1 MDIEDK
7 KLGAFLIAMLL
18 LLSLFNLGNKRTNT
32 YNSNEDYKYDSI
44 TINYTEDTAE
54 YKISRISPLYDED
67 GTKMYKV
74 YFSSSSA
81 GDIECVIPEK
91 YFDDLSKEA
100 IYEADVTYIYAKE
113 PYETLLN
120 SQDLGYKTI
129 DDAVK
134 YYQSEARLLS
144 KTEFMFSE
152 FISSGI
158 HTKDEAQTQFE
169 ELFLAD
175 SLG

>member
-18 LLSLFNLGNKRTNT
+18 LLSLFNLGNKCTNT

-44 TINYTEDTAE
+44 TINYTKDTAE

-74 YFSSSSA
+74 YFSSSA

-120 SQDLGYKTI
+120 SQDLGYETV

-144 KTEFMFSE
+144 KAEFMFSE